1 MSTPTF
7 SEPANAAAFAGLLAH
22 MRVAASAGRCLKA
35 RSERDMDLARQAI
48 ALSKMG
54 EKALLASKEE
64 SQKPGTDLE
73 ALCASVTRARDALIM
88 FISKLARHPRLR
100 VLKPLFEDA
109 SDDWDALAENL
120 AMVATPERRALL
132 DDLEQAVQANKDKFT
147 DWRDSDLFQ

>member
-7 SEPANAAAFAGLLAH
+7 SEPANAASFAGLLAH

-54 EKALLASKEE
+54 EKALLTSREE
-64 SQKPGTDLE
+64 AQKAGTDLE
-73 ALCASVTRARDALIM
+73 GLYTSVTRARDALIV

-109 SDDWDALAENL
+109 LDDWDTLAENL
-120 AMVATPERRALL
+120 VMVATPERRALL